1 MLAIVSLLVIVTLSL
16 LVTRAASVALTYT
29 GLSQEAARFQ
39 ARSAFSGVGYT
50 TSEAEDVVRHPV
62 RRRIVMALML
72 LGNAGFVTVAS
83 AIILT
88 FVSDSGSVAWWLRLA
103 FIFGGLGLLYGF
115 GRIPWVDRKTH
126 QLIEA
131 SLRKWT
137 TLEARDFEQ
146 LLCLTGDY
154 GVSELVIGTED
165 WLAHKTLGEAKLDDE
180 GVTVLGIHRGDG
192 TYVGVPTLQTRLQPK
207 DRIIAYGRS
216 GQLAEIDLR
225 CAGDEGDL
233 LHQQACRPTD
243 EAPGSF

>member
-16 LVTRAASVALTYT
+16 FVTRAAAVALMYT
-29 GLSQEAARFQ
+29 GLSHETARFQ

-50 TSEAEDVVRHPV
+50 TSEAEDVVNHPV
-62 RRRIVMALML
+62 RRRIVMTLML

-83 AIILT
+83 SLILT
-88 FVSDSGSVAWWLRLA
+88 FVGDSNPVPWWLRLLL
-103 FIFGGLGLLYGF
+103 ILGGLGALYGITL
-115 GRIPWVDRKTH
+115 IPWVDRKAH

-154 GVSELVIGTED
+154 GVSELVIQPGD
-165 WLAHKTLGEAKLDDE
+165 WLAHKTIGEANLDRE
-180 GVTVLGIHRGDG
+180 GVTVLGIHRREG
-192 TYVGVPTLQTRLQPK
+192 TYTGVPTHQTRIEPK

-216 GQLAEIDLR
+216 NQLTEIDCR
-225 CAGDEGDL
+225 GAGEEGDL
-233 LHQQACRPTD
+233 LHRQASELAAQATN
-243 EAPGSF
+243 G